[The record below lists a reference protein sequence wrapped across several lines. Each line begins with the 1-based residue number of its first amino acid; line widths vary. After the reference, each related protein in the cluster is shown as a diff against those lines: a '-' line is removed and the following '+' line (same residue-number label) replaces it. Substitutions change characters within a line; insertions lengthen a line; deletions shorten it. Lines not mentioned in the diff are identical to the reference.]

1 MTVLMPVVSSDE
13 EALILVDEEDRE
25 IGSQSKLACH
35 EGDGVL
41 HRAFSVF
48 LFTRDSEVLLQRR
61 STEKR
66 LWPGFWSNACCS
78 HPRVGEVM
86 SEAVHRRMQQELGVA
101 AEVQYVYKFIYQ
113 ASYFKVGSEHELCSV
128 WVGDIDMA
136 SLQPN
141 TNEISE
147 VRLLSADALT
157 DALATRPD
165 EFTPWL
171 RMEWSRLTQE
181 FPEHLPR
188 G

>member
-1 MTVLMPVVSSDE
+1 MTELMPVVSSDQ
-13 EALILVDEEDRE
+13 EALILADEEDRE

-48 LFTRDSEVLLQRR
+48 LFTKDGEVLLQRR
-61 STEKR
+61 SPAKR

-78 HPRVGEVM
+78 HPRMGEVM
-86 SEAVHRRMQQELGVA
+86 SEAVQRRMHQELGVA
-101 AEVQYVYKFIYQ
+101 AQVQCVYKFIYQ
-113 ASYFKVGSEHELCSV
+113 ASFSDVGSEHELCSV
-128 WVGDIDMA
+128 WVGDVDMA

-147 VRLLSADALT
+147 VRLLSAAELT
-157 DALATRPD
+157 YVLAAKPD

-171 RMEWSRLTQE
+171 RMEWTRLTQE
-181 FPEHLPR
+181 FPEHLPT